1 MNPPALRPA
10 QESPLREALRL
21 SWPATLSLLL
31 HSGYRVNDQ
40 YWVQFLGPDAQAS
53 LGITAFMLILNF
65 AAIQVVQGGTL
76 ARVAQHTGA
85 GRREG
90 VEDALRVA
98 LKVGM
103 LWVALIAAAGWASS
117 AAWVQLLGASGQV
130 ADWSQVYLERIYLCL
145 PLIALKPISD
155 GIFIGLGN
163 TMVPMLLSGLT
174 VALNCGLNP
183 VLIYGS
189 GVPGWDGMG
198 IAGAAWATGASRGL
212 GGLLGL
218 LLLGRLYG
226 LRPRLRRAV
235 RWSEVRRIFAIGTP
249 MALST
254 GAYALAFIL
263 VLKTSVEPFGRSVQA
278 GLGAAF
284 NGVEALAYCG
294 LLGPA
299 IAVSGMVGRRL
310 GAGDLAAAR
319 AAVRACGALSVG
331 ISLVF
336 TLLFL
341 LLPQRL
347 AELFSSDPEVQAQ
360 AVLYLMIA
368 AWSQSATAVNSVLD
382 QALVGAGRTGAM
394 ALISAAG
401 YALRIPL
408 AYGLAHGLGFG
419 PAGVWWSLNA
429 SNYLKL
435 VAIIPLYRWQIQRP
449 LKA

>member
-1 MNPPALRPA
+1 MSALTLRTR
-10 QESPLREALRL
+10 QETPLREALRL

-65 AAIQVVQGGTL
+65 AFIQLVHAGTL

-85 GRREG
+85 GDHQG
-90 VEDALRVA
+90 VEDALRAA

-103 LWVALIAAAGWASS
+103 VWIALVALAGWLTSGI
-117 AAWVQLLGASGQV
+117 WVRFLGASGQV
-130 ADWSQVYLERIYLCL
+130 EVWSKVYLERIYVCL

-163 TMVPMLLSGLT
+163 TMVPMILSALT
-174 VALNCGLNP
+174 VALNFFLNP
-183 VLIYGS
+183 LLIYGA
-189 GVPGWDGMG
+189 GGWDGMG
-198 IAGAAWATGASRGL
+198 IAGAAWATGFSRGL

-218 LLLGRLYG
+218 VLLRRLYG
-226 LRPRLRRAV
+226 LRPRLRQKVPWA
-235 RWSEVRRIFAIGTP
+235 EVRRLFAIGAP
-249 MALST
+249 MAMST
-254 GAYALAFIL
+254 AAYSLAFIL
-263 VLKTSVEPFGRSVQA
+263 VLKTSVEPFGRTVQA

-284 NGVEALAYCG
+284 NGVEAIAYCG

-299 IAVSGMVGRRL
+299 IAVSGMVGRHV
-310 GAGDLAAAR
+310 GAKRFAAAQ
-319 AAVRACGALSVG
+319 AAVRACVALSVG

-336 TLLFL
+336 TLVFL
-341 LLPQRL
+341 LAPERL
-347 AELFSSDPEVQAQ
+347 ARVFSEDPAVQAQ
-360 AVLYLMIA
+360 AVLYLMVA

-394 ALISAAG
+394 ALISATG

-408 AYGLAHGLGFG
+408 AFVLAHVLAFG

-435 VAIIPLYRWQIQRP
+435 LAIIPLYRWQMRR
-449 LKA
+449 LSAA

>member
-1 MNPPALRPA
+1 LSRDLLQGPP
-10 QESPLREALRL
+10 ESPLREALRL

-65 AAIQVVQGGTL
+65 AFIQLVHSGTL

-85 GRREG
+85 GRRQG

-98 LKVGM
+98 LKAGMAWVG
-103 LWVALIAAAGWASS
+103 LVAVAGWATSGY
-117 AAWVQLLGASGQV
+117 WVELLGAQDRV
-130 ADWSQVYLERIYLCL
+130 ADWSRTYLERIYLCL

-163 TMVPMLLSGLT
+163 TMVPMLLSALT
-174 VALNCGLNP
+174 VALNFFLNP
-183 VLIYGS
+183 LLIYGA
-189 GVPGWDGMG
+189 GGWEGMG

-212 GGLLGL
+212 GGMLGL
-218 LLLGRLYG
+218 ILLRRLYG
-226 LRPRLRRAV
+226 LGPRLRKPVPWA
-235 RWSEVRRIFAIGTP
+235 EVRRIFAIGAP

-254 GAYALAFIL
+254 GAYSLAFIL

-299 IAVSGMVGRRL
+299 IAVSGMVGRRV
-310 GAGDLAAAR
+310 GAGDYAAAR
-319 AAVRACGALSVG
+319 QAVRVCGVLSVG

-336 TLLFL
+336 SALFL
-341 LLPQRL
+341 LLPEQL
-347 AELFSSDPEVQAQ
+347 AAVFSEDPEVRRQA
-360 AVLYLMIA
+360 ALYLMVA
-368 AWSQSATAVNSVLD
+368 AWSQGPTAVNSVLD
-382 QALVGAGRTGAM
+382 QALVGIGRTGAM
-394 ALISAAG
+394 AAISATG

-408 AYGLAHGLGFG
+408 AYVLAHPLGLG

-435 VAIIPLYRWQIQRP
+435 GAIVPLYRWQLRR
-449 LKA
+449 LAAS